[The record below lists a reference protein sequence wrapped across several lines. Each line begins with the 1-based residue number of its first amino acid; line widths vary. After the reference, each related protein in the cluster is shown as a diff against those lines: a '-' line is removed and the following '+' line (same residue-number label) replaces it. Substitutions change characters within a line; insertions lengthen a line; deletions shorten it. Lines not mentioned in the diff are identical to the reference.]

1 MTAPFYA
8 PPPPARYDG
17 RIVRDEWGVPHIYGK
32 RDVDVG
38 FALAYAHAEDDF
50 STLQEVLA
58 MTRGRAGAIIGPEGM
73 KVSYVLA
80 LLDAR
85 GTVNRRYDELSPQV
99 RALLDA
105 YASGLNAYADKHG
118 GEVRLAKLFPVNG
131 KDVATGF
138 VLRSPFF
145 FG

>member
-1 MTAPFYA
+1 MRRVVAGFVMLFVITLVGLTAWEPMTAPFYA
-8 PPPPARYDG
+8 PPPPAHYDG

-85 GTVNRRYDELSPQV
+85 GTVDR
-99 RALLDA
+99 
-105 YASGLNAYADKHG
+105 
-118 GEVRLAKLFPVNG
+118 
-131 KDVATGF
+131 
-138 VLRSPFF
+138 
-145 FG
+145 